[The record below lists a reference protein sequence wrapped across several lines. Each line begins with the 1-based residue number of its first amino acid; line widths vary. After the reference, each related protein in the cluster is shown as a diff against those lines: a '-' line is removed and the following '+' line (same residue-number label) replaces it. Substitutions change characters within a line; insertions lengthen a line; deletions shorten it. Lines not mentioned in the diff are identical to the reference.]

1 MTDISTIGFIGLGTM
16 GQAMARNLIK
26 GGFTVSGYDIAEAA
40 LAALAEAGGR
50 AANSPREAAEG
61 AHLVIAMLPNTP
73 HVKEA
78 LSGAE
83 GVFAADSP
91 GRLVLNSSTIDPGD
105 ARQLAS
111 LCEGAGWR
119 YLDCPVGRTADHAA
133 RGECL
138 FMVGGTVADKAAVR
152 PALEA
157 MGDTIIDCGGV
168 GMAGTIKITNNYLSI
183 IASIATAEALRFAEA
198 GGVSAQAALEIIN
211 QTMAM
216 NGHTKVNYPLKALAG
231 DLKPGFAI
239 DHAHKDL
246 GIAVQ
251 AMARD
256 GIPCFLGPGGLKAY
270 DAARARGHGANDWS
284 DMYNVVDEISKEES
298 G

>member
-1 MTDISTIGFIGLGTM
+1 VSELSTIGFIGLGTM
-16 GQAMARNLIK
+16 GQSMARNLIK
-26 GGFTVSGYDIAEAA
+26 GGFAVGGFDIAEGAV
-40 LAALAEAGGR
+40 AALAEAGGR
-50 AANSPREAAEG
+50 AASSPREAAEG
-61 AHLVIAMLPNTP
+61 ADLVIAMLPNTP
-73 HVKEA
+73 HVEQA
-78 LSGAE
+78 LKGTD
-83 GVFAADSP
+83 GIFAADAP
-91 GRLVLNSSTIDPGD
+91 GRLFLNSSTIDPGD
-105 ARQLAS
+105 ARQLAG

-133 RGECL
+133 RGESL
-138 FMVGGTVADKAAVR
+138 FMLGGAEADKAAVR

-157 MGDTIIDCGGV
+157 MGDTIIDCGAV

-198 GGVSAQAALEIIN
+198 GGVDAQAALEIIN

-216 NGHTKVNYPLKALAG
+216 NGHTKINYPLKALAG

-246 GIAVQ
+246 GIAVS

-256 GIPCFLGPGGLKAY
+256 GIPCFLGPGGLEAY
-270 DAARARGHGANDWS
+270 DAARTRGHGANDWS
-284 DMYNVVDEISKEES
+284 DMYNVADEISKEGS

>member
-1 MTDISTIGFIGLGTM
+1 VSDISTIGFIGLGTM
-16 GQAMARNLIK
+16 GQAMGRNLIK
-26 GGFTVSGYDIAEAA
+26 GGFTVGGYDIAEGAV
-40 LAALAEAGGR
+40 AALAEAGGR
-50 AANSPREAAEG
+50 AAGSPREAAEG
-61 AHLVIAMLPNTP
+61 ADMVIAMLPNTP
-73 HVKEA
+73 HVEQA
-78 LSGAE
+78 LTGAE
-83 GVFAADSP
+83 GAFAADSP
-91 GRLVLNSSTIDPGD
+91 GRLFMNSSTIDPGD
-105 ARQLAS
+105 ARQLAG

-138 FMVGGTVADKAAVR
+138 FMVGGAEADKAAVR

-198 GGVSAQAALEIIN
+198 GGVDAQAALAIIN

-216 NGHTKVNYPLKALAG
+216 NGHTKVNFPAKALAG
-231 DLKPGFAI
+231 DLKP
-239 DHAHKDL
+239 HAHKDL

-256 GIPCFLGPGGLKAY
+256 GIPCFLGSGGLKAY
-270 DAARARGHGANDWS
+270 DAARERGHGANDWS
-284 DMYNVVDEISKEES
+284 DMYNVVDEIAKEKS